1 MLGLGA
7 AESAAPGLFA
17 TLDLPVHQD
26 RLRLIVT
33 GDAGA
38 THSELRDGMLRVHH
52 QQGRTRRGSHS
63 SDVAFPVEKLRDA
76 LLAGGWRAA
85 GSGRASARVL
95 VFPARCPPP
104 AARRR
109 RTPHDL
115 LVWYARCHMRAL
127 LPLLESRTQGADL
140 YVCGHDHDLE
150 LIGDRTGHARPLFL
164 ISGAGSG
171 VDVMKPRAA
180 NEPPTVFP
188 QRLQA
193 FLGFVVLDLNPQTLT
208 ITFFDRQGNPRG
220 MPLTMIP
227 RSR

>member
-1 MLGLGA
+1 MECCA
-7 AESAAPGLFA
+7 FTINKAELDEAR
-17 TLDLPVHQD
+17 TLPTWHFPS
-26 RLRLIVT
+26 RSY
-33 GDAGA
+33 A
-38 THSELRDGMLRVHH
+38 M
-52 QQGRTRRGSHS
+52 HS
-63 SDVAFPVEKLRDA
+63 SLV
-76 LLAGGWRAA
+76 GGGQRAA
-85 GSGRASARVL
+85 GGPPPGFLFS
-95 VFPARCPPP
+95 PP
-104 AARRR
+104 AARRPLPAVVGHH
-109 RTPHDL
+109 TIYSSGMHG
-115 LVWYARCHMRAL
+115 ANMRAL

-193 FLGFVVLDLNPQTLT
+193 FLGFVVLDINPQTLT